1 MHKFQKRFLISTC
14 TLALVGTAFSLHAQS
29 QTTPSP
35 SPSPSTSTSPS
46 ASPSASSTPSAVGDQ
61 RQVFTAQLNP
71 LNVAFNAS
79 GLAATGTVTIVVDGT
94 NFGVY
99 STEQGLDPNVV
110 HMAYIHADNQCATSN
125 SDTNGDGIVDS
136 AESTVVSGAAIIPLD
151 FSLNTFTTDLARAIT
166 SGGSTLFPTADSTGA
181 VTYIGSGTLST
192 VQAEAFRSNPVQGS
206 ATAESQWDPAQ
217 WSVVVSGVDTSVTL
231 PSTVQAATGLT
242 ANESLPVACGV
253 VVQQSGPAPSP
264 SPSASASASPS
275 PSPSTTVSASPSPS
289 ATTSAAQQ

>member
-1 MHKFQKRFLISTC
+1 MPHSQKRFLISTC
-14 TLALVGTAFSLHAQS
+14 TLGLAAMTLSFHAQS

-35 SPSPSTSTSPS
+35 SPSVSSSPS
-46 ASPSASSTPSAVGDQ
+46 VVGDQ

-71 LNVAFNAS
+71 LNVAYNAS

-99 STEQGLDPNVV
+99 STQQGLDPNVV
-110 HMAYIHADNQCATSN
+110 HVAYIHANNACPTAN
-125 SDTNGDGIVDS
+125 SDTNGDGVTD
-136 AESTVVSGAAIIPLD
+136 ALETNVVSGAPIIPLD
-151 FSLNTFTTDLARAIT
+151 FSLNTYTTDLARALV

-181 VTYIGSGTLST
+181 LTYIGSGTLST
-192 VQAEAFRSNPVQGS
+192 VQAEAFRTNPTQNG
-206 ATAESQWDPAQ
+206 TAESQWDPAQ

-253 VVQQSGPAPSP
+253 VVQQSGPTPSAAP

-275 PSPSTTVSASPSPS
+275 PTASATPSPS
-289 ATTSAAQQ
+289 ATATASAAQQ